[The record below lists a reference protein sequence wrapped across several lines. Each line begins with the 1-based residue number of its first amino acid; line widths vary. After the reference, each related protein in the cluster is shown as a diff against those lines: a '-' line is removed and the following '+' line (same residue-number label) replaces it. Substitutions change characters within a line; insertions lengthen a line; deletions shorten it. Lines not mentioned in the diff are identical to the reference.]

1 TFLSAGKAVKV
12 PRAVVIV
19 LALAALALP
28 FVATSSYLLQTLTN
42 AWLYGMLA
50 LSLTLVAG
58 TVGQISLGHA
68 ALLVIGAYAS
78 ALLSMNLGWSPV
90 VTIFC
95 AGLITAALGT
105 LLVYPAFRLRGHYVS
120 IATLGIGEVVS
131 LVILNWDS
139 LTRGPLGIAGI
150 APLSVFGWTPD
161 SARAIYWF
169 ALGVLIVLALLQTR
183 LLSSHLGR
191 TLRAIREDEVAAR
204 SHGIRPNRYKAIA
217 FAFGGLAA
225 GISGGIAAHL
235 YSYINNQT
243 FDSQV
248 SILALTMVIL
258 GGLGNVL
265 GGIVGAV
272 ALIGLP
278 EIFRWAADYRM
289 LIYGLTLLDVRGVTR
304 RFGGLTAV
312 NGVDLSI
319 SEGELISVIGPN
331 GAGKS
336 TLFNLIT
343 GLDTPDAGSVR
354 FDGRDITGM
363 RPEKLAALGLA
374 RTFQHGRVFGNL
386 SVLDNV
392 LIGAHARLRVT
403 RTGWP
408 IVGAIAEV
416 ARALF
421 GPAAVRREDA
431 ALRDEVREII
441 AGFGERLT
449 PRIDHPAHSLSYA
462 NRRRVEIA
470 RALALHPRIL
480 LLDEPTAGMNE
491 SETAEMLV
499 LIQQLKARG
508 LTILLIEHKL
518 DMVMRLSDRVI
529 VLDNGG
535 KIAEGL
541 PREVRNDP
549 RVIEAYLG
557 HRNVGGAATVRVAA

>member
-1 TFLSAGKAVKV
+1 MT
-12 PRAVVIV
+12 
-19 LALAALALP
+19 
-28 FVATSSYLLQTLTN
+28 QTL
-42 AWLYGMLA
+42 L
-50 LSLTLVAG
+50 
-58 TVGQISLGHA
+58 
-68 ALLVIGAYAS
+68 
-78 ALLSMNLGWSPV
+78 
-90 VTIFC
+90 
-95 AGLITAALGT
+95 
-105 LLVYPAFRLRGHYVS
+105 
-120 IATLGIGEVVS
+120 E
-131 LVILNWDS
+131 
-139 LTRGPLGIAGI
+139 
-150 APLSVFGWTPD
+150 
-161 SARAIYWF
+161 
-169 ALGVLIVLALLQTR
+169 
-183 LLSSHLGR
+183 
-191 TLRAIREDEVAAR
+191 
-204 SHGIRPNRYKAIA
+204 
-217 FAFGGLAA
+217 
-225 GISGGIAAHL
+225 
-235 YSYINNQT
+235 
-243 FDSQV
+243 
-248 SILALTMVIL
+248 
-258 GGLGNVL
+258 
-265 GGIVGAV
+265 
-272 ALIGLP
+272 
-278 EIFRWAADYRM
+278 
-289 LIYGLTLLDVRGVTR
+289 VRGVTR

-319 SEGELISVIGPN
+319 SEGELVSVIGPN

-343 GLDTPDAGSVR
+343 GLDTPDAGSVQ
-354 FDGRDITGM
+354 FDGRDITGV

-392 LIGAHARLRVT
+392 LIGAHARLRAT
-403 RTGWP
+403 STGWP

-416 ARALF
+416 ARALV
-421 GPAAVRREDA
+421 GPASIRREDA
-431 ALRDEVREII
+431 VLRDEVREII

-529 VLDNGG
+529 VLDNGA

-541 PREVRNDP
+541 PRDVRNDP